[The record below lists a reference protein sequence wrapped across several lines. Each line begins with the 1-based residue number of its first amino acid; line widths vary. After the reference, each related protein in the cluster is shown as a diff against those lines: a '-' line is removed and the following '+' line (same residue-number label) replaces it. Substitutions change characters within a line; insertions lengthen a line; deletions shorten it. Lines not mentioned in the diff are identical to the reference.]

1 MKSLS
6 TYPSLLVFIFLIPF
20 SIPASDNL
28 EIAEDFQEGDV
39 ISAETFNQIFDTI
52 EKVNKII
59 FKDDLYGTWTCDT
72 VNTGGGTGYIEDG
85 ILYLL
90 EGSTFKF
97 ETGIEGTTPV
107 STLNTSNLNPLANT
121 AFSGYFDVRNN
132 VLFLKSLGGSTN
144 TYDLNF
150 VTPDKFHM
158 NRSNTF
164 ITCNSSIAIPN
175 SPSSPSVKY
184 VTSLNSIELTWTDRS
199 NDETGFKVFRR
210 KGSMGDEYSLVSTQT
225 DNKYI
230 DSDFIEGETYFY
242 YVVSYNDNGD
252 SSKTKVV
259 SLYIDTTKP
268 TVIASLPTEGQEWD
282 INNKNVTIKFS
293 ERVNYVGAINYENCS
308 SAPIIMVGTEKKAS
322 WEDDEITYCRFYL
335 QESNAIFQG
344 LRHSYKKYTVTVN
357 KEFIVD
363 FSGNKMAE
371 DYIFSFTSN

>member
-6 TYPSLLVFIFLIPF
+6 AHSLLFIFFLLITF

-52 EKVNKII
+52 EKVNRII
-59 FKDDLYGTWTCDT
+59 VKDDLYGTWTCDT
-72 VNTGGGTGYIEDG
+72 VKPYGGTGYIEDG

-107 STLNTSNLNPLANT
+107 STLNTSNLNPISNT
-121 AFSGYFDVRNN
+121 AYSGYFDVRNN
-132 VLFLKSLGGSTN
+132 VLFLKSLGGGSS

-150 VTPDKFHM
+150 VTLDKFHM
-158 NRSNTF
+158 NQSNTF

-184 VTSLNSIELTWTDRS
+184 ETSLNSIELTWTDRS
-199 NDETGFKVFRR
+199 NDETGFKVFR
-210 KGSMGDEYSLVSTQT
+210 KNSSEDEYSLVSTQT
-225 DNKYI
+225 GNKYI

-259 SLYIDTTKP
+259 SLYVDTTKP

-293 ERVNYVGAINYENCS
+293 ERVNYVGAINYQDCS
-308 SAPIIMVGTEKKAS
+308 SAPIIMVGTEKKAE
-322 WEDDEITYCRFYL
+322 WEDNEKTYCRFFL

-363 FSGNKMAE
+363 FSGNKMEE
-371 DYIFSFTSN
+371 DYTFSFTSD